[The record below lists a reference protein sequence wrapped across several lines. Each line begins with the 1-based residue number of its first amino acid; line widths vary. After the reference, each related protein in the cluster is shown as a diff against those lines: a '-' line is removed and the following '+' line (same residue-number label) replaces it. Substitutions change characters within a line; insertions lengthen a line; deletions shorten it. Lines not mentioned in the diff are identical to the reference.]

1 MDARWKRV
9 EEGGRWRWGR
19 EARERDQ
26 VHDDD
31 DGRRRVCRARNG
43 AWLHLRQAALLP
55 LQREAGPPDRPPA
68 SASTVGCQFRFPL
81 AAGQAPA
88 GPGCD
93 DDEEQ
98 EREGDFSREG
108 EPCPARAGG
117 PEASDRR
124 QGEREPEEARGRRGC
139 LVSLSCGAE
148 GEGGAGGRGE
158 AEERKGPSGEG
169 KDPGA
174 EGRGGQ
180 GKAAARR
187 GEEKVRPAPRA
198 SNRGPNSRRSIT
210 DPKLSLSLSLS
221 VRVN

>member
-1 MDARWKRV
+1 MQDGNESKRAGDGDGDERRGNV
-9 EEGGRWRWGR
+9 TKFTTTTMGGGGS
-19 EARERDQ
+19 AERGTEPGSTF
-26 VHDDD
+26 
-31 DGRRRVCRARNG
+31 GRRPSFHSSARP
-43 AWLHLRQAALLP
+43 A
-55 LQREAGPPDRPPA
+55 PPTDPPA

-88 GPGCD
+88 GPGGH

-124 QGEREPEEARGRRGC
+124 QGERKPEEARGRRGC
-139 LVSLSCGAE
+139 LVSFSGGAE

-187 GEEKVRPAPRA
+187 GEEKVRPAPRT
-198 SNRGPNSRRSIT
+198 SKRGPHSRRPIT
-210 DPKLSLSLSLS
+210 DPTLSVSLSLS
-221 VRVN
+221 VRIN